1 MNKIKQ
7 YFPAHLRFLIYVWL
21 VLVVVFM
28 FCRYAA
34 LFYIR
39 PDLVASDYLGRAF
52 WVGGRFDIQV
62 ACYGLLVPFF
72 ALFVAFFLGFERK
85 WLGRAIRFWC
95 IGLVIIAF
103 VIAVADIPYFQFFN
117 SRLTTAAVQWSSNVG
132 QQLRF
137 LLTEVS
143 YYPFYF
149 VGIIMIYATG
159 RWVGRIWKKTHS
171 NLSGDWT
178 WRQKSASLMVGLVL
192 LYLGCFGFRAPAL
205 INLRD
210 AEICPEG
217 FLNQLSLNPVH
228 TWFNSMSRFDI
239 NYVTVK
245 VAVGRVQESLGIKKP
260 QFDSPIARKVTPAAP
275 FFLDKKSPL
284 WDKNPPSTVRRPS
297 SAVNRPN
304 VVLILVE
311 SLSAAKMGVQGNQNR
326 LTPRLDQLA
335 QNQGTLFF
343 DNFFSVG
350 IHTSNGLFGSLF
362 SYPVHMS
369 EHPMNSRS
377 AQECDFAG
385 MPRTLKTAGYRT
397 SFFCT
402 HGKEF
407 DNIGPFFERNGFDFI
422 VDKSFYPPEK
432 QVGAW
437 GIPDEVLLDGA
448 FGRLDSMSRDTINR
462 QPIFST
468 ILTITTHP
476 PYQIPEFSIFKTK
489 NTDKVDAT
497 FEYTDWALGRFFDS
511 CATRDWY
518 KNTIFVMCGD
528 HGLNTRQSAN
538 DVDMSYNHIP
548 FFIHAPGFLNKNER
562 NPAIGMQIDIFPTV
576 MGMLGKPWVNNT
588 LGVDLLREK
597 RPFAY
602 FSQDTKMGVVDAE
615 HLYVIRKSGSTGL
628 YNWKTDDPTNIKQ
641 RFPELARA
649 MRDYGCSMLQ
659 TSNFVIDRKL
669 TGDSE

>member
-1 MNKIKQ
+1 MNKFKQ
-7 YFPAHLRFLIYVWL
+7 YFPAHLQFLIYVWL

-34 LFYIR
+34 LYYIR
-39 PDLVASDYLGRAF
+39 PDLATSPYLGKVF
-52 WVGGRFDIQV
+52 WTGGRFDIQV
-62 ACYGLLVPFF
+62 ACYGLLLPFL
-72 ALFVAFFLGFERK
+72 ALFLAFFLSFEKK
-85 WLGRAIRFWC
+85 WLGRAIRIYC

-103 VIAVADIPYFQFFN
+103 IITVADIPYFQFFN
-117 SRLTTAAVQWSSNVG
+117 SRLTTAAVQWSSNIG

-137 LLTEVS
+137 LFTEFS
-143 YYPFYF
+143 YYPFYIAGA
-149 VGIIMIYATG
+149 GIIYATG
-159 RWVGRIWKKTHS
+159 RWVGRIWKKTHQNVFWEWS
-171 NLSGDWT
+171 
-178 WRQKSASLMVGLVL
+178 WRQKSWSLLVGLGL
-192 LYLGCFGFRAPAL
+192 LWLGCFGFRRPAL

-228 TWFNSMSRFDI
+228 TWFNSMSRFDV

-245 VAVGRVQESLGIKKP
+245 VAIERVQKSLGIKK
-260 QFDSPIARKVTPAAP
+260 QVFQSPIARKVTPTAP
-275 FFLDKKSPL
+275 LFLGKKSAL
-284 WDKNPPSTVRRPS
+284 WGKHPPNGTPP
-297 SAVNRPN
+297 PN
-304 VVLILVE
+304 IVLILVE
-311 SLSAAKMGVQGNQNR
+311 SLSAAKMGVQGNKKQ
-326 LTPRLDQLA
+326 LTPNLDKLA
-335 QNQGTLFF
+335 QDPGTIFF

-362 SYPVHMS
+362 SYPVMMS

-377 AQECDFAG
+377 AQACDFAG
-385 MPRTLKTAGYRT
+385 MPRTLKSEGYRT

-407 DNIGPFFERNGFDFI
+407 DNIGPFFEWNGFDFI
-422 VDKSFYPPEK
+422 IDKFFYPPEK

-448 FGRLDSMSRDTINR
+448 FTRLDSMSRDTVSQ
-462 QPIFST
+462 QPIFAT

-476 PYQIPEFSIFKTK
+476 PYEIPEFSAFKTK
-489 NTDKVDAT
+489 NTDEVDAT
-497 FEYTDWALGRFFDS
+497 FEYTDWALGQFFDS

-528 HGLNTRQSAN
+528 HGLNTHESAN

-548 FFIHAPGFLNKNER
+548 FFIHAPGFLEKNDR

-588 LGVDLLREK
+588 LGIDLLREK

-602 FSQDTKMGVVDAE
+602 FSQDTKMGVVDKE

-628 YNWKTDDPTNIKQ
+628 YNWRTGDPTNIKPQ
-641 RFPELARA
+641 FPELARA

-659 TSNFVIDRKL
+659 TSNYVIDRKL
-669 TGDSE
+669 TGGEE

>member
-7 YFPAHLRFLIYVWL
+7 YFPAHLRFLIYIWL
-21 VLVVVFM
+21 VLVTVFL
-28 FCRYAA
+28 FCRYVA

-39 PDLVASDYLGRAF
+39 PDLAHSPYLGQALF
-52 WVGGRFDIQV
+52 AGARFDIQV
-62 ACYGLLVPFF
+62 ACYALLLPFLSLF
-72 ALFVAFFLGFERK
+72 AAFFMNFEKK
-85 WLGRAIRFWC
+85 WHGRAIRIYC
-95 IGLVIIAF
+95 ICLVIVAFIIA
-103 VIAVADIPYFQFFN
+103 AADIPYFQFFN
-117 SRLTTAAVQWSSNVG
+117 SRLTTAAVQWSSNIG

-143 YYPFYF
+143 YYPFY
-149 VGIIMIYATG
+149 VAGIGAIYATAK
-159 RWVGRIWKKTHS
+159 WIGRIWKKTHHHV
-171 NLSGDWT
+171 SGDWS
-178 WRQKSASLMVGLVL
+178 WRQKGASLAVGLVL
-192 LYLGCFGFRAPAL
+192 LWLGCFGFRAPAL

-245 VAVGRVQESLGIKKP
+245 VAVRRVQESLGIKK
-260 QFDSPIARKVTPAAP
+260 QRYESPIARKVTPTAP

-284 WDKNPPSTVRRPS
+284 WGKTIRNPQ
-297 SAVNRPN
+297 SAIHNPN

-311 SLSAAKMGVQGNQNR
+311 SLSAAKMGVQGNPNH

-335 QNQGTLFF
+335 QNSGTIFF
-343 DNFFSVG
+343 DNFFSCG

-362 SYPVHMS
+362 SYPVMMS

-407 DNIGPFFERNGFDFI
+407 DNIGPFFERNGFDWI
-422 VDKSFYPPEK
+422 VDKSFYPQNK

-448 FGRLDSMSRDTINR
+448 FARLDSMSLDTTNR

-476 PYQIPEFSIFKTK
+476 PYKIPEFSVFKTK
-489 NTDKVDAT
+489 NPDEVDAT

-548 FFIHAPGFLNKNER
+548 FFIHAPGFLQKNVQ
-562 NPAIGMQIDIFPTV
+562 NPAIGMQVDIFPTV
-576 MGMLGKPWVNNT
+576 MGMLGQSWVNNT
-588 LGVDLLREK
+588 LGIDLLREK

-628 YNWKTDDPTNIKQ
+628 YNWRTDDPTNLKSQ
-641 RFPELARA
+641 HPELARA

-669 TGDSE
+669 TGVSE